1 MARQTTPYIYGSA
14 VRNWETA
21 RPLPDDE
28 FERRRQRQHRSRRQT
43 KPKVR
48 VDKVAVCFTC
58 LTFLAVMAAGI
69 LYLRLQFQS
78 TYLNK
83 SVVNLQSEVVEMEKE
98 NAAAERELDNDV
110 DLTAIYNWATRE
122 LGMVA
127 ATEDQIDTYESR
139 KSTQIRRH
147 GNVPADSYD

>member
-1 MARQTTPYIYGSA
+1 MPRQTTPYVYGSA
-14 VRNWETA
+14 ATRWESQ
-21 RPLPDDE
+21 PLPGDD
-28 FERRRQRQHRSRRQT
+28 FERRRQRQYRPHPQK

-48 VDKVAVCFTC
+48 VDKVAVFFIC
-58 LTFLAVMAAGI
+58 LTFLSVMTAGI

-98 NAAAERELDNDV
+98 NAAAEKELDNAV
-110 DLTAIYNWATRE
+110 DLTAIYNKATKE

-127 ATEDQIDTYESR
+127 AREDQIDTYESR
-139 KSTQIRRH
+139 KSTQVRRH
-147 GNVPADSYD
+147 GDIPAE

>member
-1 MARQTTPYIYGSA
+1 MARQTTPYVYGSA

-28 FERRRQRQHRSRRQT
+28 FERRRQRQTRPRRQE
-43 KPKVR
+43 KPKVK
-48 VDKVAVCFTC
+48 VDKTAVFLTC
-58 LTFLAVMAAGI
+58 LTFMAVMAAGI
-69 LYLRLQFQS
+69 IYLRLQFQS

-83 SVVNLQSEVVEMEKE
+83 SVVNLQSEVVELEKE
-98 NAAAERELDNDV
+98 NAAAEKELDNAV
-110 DLTAIYNWATRE
+110 DLTAIYNRATQE

-139 KSTQIRRH
+139 KSTQVRKH
-147 GNVPADSYD
+147 GNIPAD

>member
-1 MARQTTPYIYGSA
+1 MARQTTPYIYGSTA
-14 VRNWETA
+14 RNWETA

-28 FERRRQRQHRSRRQT
+28 FERRRQRQHRPKRQP

-58 LTFLAVMAAGI
+58 LTFLAVMTAGI
-69 LYLRLQFQS
+69 IYVRLQFQS

-83 SVVNLQSEVVEMEKE
+83 NVVNLQSEVVEMEKE
-98 NAAAERELDNDV
+98 NAAAERELDNAV
-110 DLTAIYNWATRE
+110 DLTAIYNRATNE

-127 ATEDQIDTYESR
+127 ATEEQMDTYESR

-147 GNVPADSYD
+147 GTIPTD